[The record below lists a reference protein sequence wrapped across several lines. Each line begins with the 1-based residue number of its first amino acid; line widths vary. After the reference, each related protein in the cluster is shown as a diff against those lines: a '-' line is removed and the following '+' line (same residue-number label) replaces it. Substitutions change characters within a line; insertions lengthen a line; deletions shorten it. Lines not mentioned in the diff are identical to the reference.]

1 MTTKNKAE
9 LLADLESKA
18 IEILGTTGPN
28 PLNGGHKE
36 YEVNCV
42 LEISHNVCD
51 ERIIPIRVIGE
62 GTPEEKAYYVK
73 APPTNRESVLAA
85 KLTELQAAGAVTAND
100 LSHLG
105 ITYADL
111 NMDGQRIFVTML
123 NEQTV
128 ILPGV

>member
-1 MTTKNKAE
+1 MNKAE
-9 LLADLESKA
+9 LLVDLENKA

-42 LEISHNVCD
+42 MEVSHNVCE

-85 KLTELQAAGAVTAND
+85 ELDKLLAAGTVTANS
-100 LSHLG
+100 LSNLG
-105 ITYADL
+105 ISFADF

-123 NEQTV
+123 NEETR
-128 ILPGV
+128 IINGV